1 MLNKALFSTRNI
13 LSTFRNFSNTQVI
26 SPLDGRYSSKVTDLA
41 NIFSEKGLMRYRVNV
56 EIEWLK
62 NLINEKICP
71 LPHGHSQA
79 EINSLLNKI
88 KEVNTYYEEIKEIEA
103 VTNHDVKAVEYFIK
117 NHMKDQSSLAPLL
130 EYVHFTCTSEDIN
143 NVSYALCLHEA
154 KNLIMDKSMNGIVD
168 LLAEKSVEYKDS
180 AMMARTHGQPATPT
194 TMGKEMANF
203 AYRLHN
209 LQRLNKDLKF
219 AAKLNGA
226 TGNYN
231 AHILVHGEFNWPT
244 VSKNFID
251 GLGLEWN
258 PYSTQIESHDSMCEY
273 FRNISA
279 YNTILLGLT
288 KDIWHYISLGY
299 FKQRIVSTETGSSTM
314 PHKVNPIMFENS
326 EGNLGIANSLYDHFA
341 TKLPISRYQRDLSDS
356 TVLRNIGVAFG
367 HSKLAYDS
375 FNAGFKRLDINEQC
389 LREELDDHWELLAEP
404 IQMMMRKYDT
414 PNPYEKLKEFSRAG
428 KVTEESVR
436 QFVSNLDMGA
446 EDKEKLM
453 KLRPETY
460 IGLASQFAGDI
471 HKHLK

>member
-1 MLNKALFSTRNI
+1 MLHQILPRALVHLPRRFS
-13 LSTFRNFSNTQVI
+13 SPDVI
-26 SPLDGRYSSKVTDLA
+26 SPLDGRYKAAVSDLSE
-41 NIFSEKGLMRYRVNV
+41 IFSEKGLMRYRVNV

-62 NLINEKICP
+62 NLLRENVVP
-71 LPHGHSQA
+71 LPQNHSQSEVFA
-79 EINSLLNKI
+79 ELDAI
-88 KEVNTYYEEIKEIEA
+88 KRVPSVYEEIKKIES
-103 VTNHDVKAVEYFIK
+103 VTKHDVKAVEYYIK
-117 NHMKDQSSLAPLL
+117 NHMENSAAISPLL

-143 NVSYALCLHEA
+143 NVSYALSLQEA
-154 KNLIMDKSMNGIVD
+154 KHLVMDKSMDQIVD
-168 LLAEKSVEYKDS
+168 LLSNKAGEYKSS

-209 LQRLNKDLKF
+209 IQSLNRNLKF

-231 AHILVHGEFNWPT
+231 AHVLVHPEFNWPDI
-244 VSKNFID
+244 SRKFIE

-258 PYSTQIESHDSMCEY
+258 PYSTQIESHDSYCQY

-279 YNTILLGLT
+279 YNTILLGLS
-288 KDIWHYISLGY
+288 KDMWQYISLGY
-299 FKQRIVSTETGSSTM
+299 FRQKVVSTEVGSSTM
-314 PHKVNPIMFENS
+314 PHKVNPIMFENA
-326 EGNLGIANSLYDHFA
+326 EGNLGIANALYDHFA

-375 FNAGFKRLDINEQC
+375 FTGGVGRLDINEAC
-389 LREELDDHWELLAEP
+389 LSAELDDHWELLAEP

-428 KVTEESVR
+428 KVTEKSVR
-436 QFVSNLDMGA
+436 EFISGIEMGEA
-446 EDKEKLM
+446 DKKVLM
-453 KLRPETY
+453 ELRPETY
-460 IGLASQFAGDI
+460 VGLAAQFAGDLE
-471 HKHLK
+471 KYKK

>member
-1 MLNKALFSTRNI
+1 MISKALFTTRNI
-13 LSTFRNFSNTQVI
+13 LCKNIRKFSGAQVI
-26 SPLDGRYSSKVTDLA
+26 SPLDGRYASKVSDLA
-41 NIFSEKGLMRYRVNV
+41 DIFSEKGLMRYRVNV

-62 NLINEKICP
+62 NLINEKIAP
-71 LPHGHSQA
+71 LPNSHSR
-79 EINSLLNKI
+79 EELFSLLDNI
-88 KEVNTYYEEIKEIEA
+88 KKVSSYYEEIKEIEA

-117 NHMKDQSSLAPLL
+117 NHMRDQSALSGLL

-154 KNLIMDKSMNGIVD
+154 KTLIMDRSMNGIVD
-168 LLAEKSVEYKDS
+168 LLAEKAVEYKDS

-209 LQRLNKDLKF
+209 VQRLNKDLKF

-231 AHILVHGEFNWPT
+231 AHILVHGEYDWPN
-244 VSKNFID
+244 VSKRFID

-288 KDIWHYISLGY
+288 KDMWHYISLGY
-299 FKQRIVSTETGSSTM
+299 FKQKVVSTEVGSSTM
-314 PHKVNPIMFENS
+314 PHKVNPIMFENA

-367 HSKLAYDS
+367 HSKLAFDS
-375 FNAGFKRLDINEQC
+375 FNGGFGRLDINQQC
-389 LREELDDHWELLAEP
+389 LNEELDDHWEL
-404 IQMMMRKYDT
+404 
-414 PNPYEKLKEFSRAG
+414 
-428 KVTEESVR
+428 
-436 QFVSNLDMGA
+436 
-446 EDKEKLM
+446 
-453 KLRPETY
+453 
-460 IGLASQFAGDI
+460 
-471 HKHLK
+471 